1 MQEGTRPILIELQAL
16 VDESKQSSPKRLSV
30 GLESNRISMI
40 LAVLNKHLGLSCHSH
55 DVFLNAVGGVKIAE
69 PGVDLAVLIA
79 IASSLQEKQLHSK
92 TLIFGEVGLGGEVR
106 PVVRGQERI
115 QEAIKLGFK
124 RIILPRKNLPKKTIH
139 DVELIP
145 VDNIKNALNEAF
157 K

>member
-1 MQEGTRPILIELQAL
+1 
-16 VDESKQSSPKRLSV
+16 
-30 GLESNRISMI
+30 
-40 LAVLNKHLGLSCHSH
+40 
-55 DVFLNAVGGVKIAE
+55 
-69 PGVDLAVLIA
+69 
-79 IASSLQEKQLHSK
+79 
-92 TLIFGEVGLGGEVR
+92 
-106 PVVRGQERI
+106 VRGQERI